1 MDTLLILGIGLL
13 GLSVL
18 LIMLEVF
25 VPSGG
30 ILGIGSLISA
40 ISGLVCLF
48 RYEMVWGAS
57 GFLMMSVLA
66 PMIFVYSVK
75 ILPGTPLGRMMLGR
89 SGEEIAREHED
100 AYRDQ
105 KNEREH
111 LLGLNGTAA
120 TDMRPSG
127 VVMIE
132 GQRHDALAVGGII
145 DLGRSIKVTKV
156 AGLSI
161 EVRAIDE

>member
-1 MDTLLILGIGLL
+1 MDALLILGIGLL

-30 ILGIGSLISA
+30 ILGIGSLLSA
-40 ISGLVCLF
+40 IAGIVFLF

-57 GFLMMSVLA
+57 GFLMAAVLG
-66 PMIFVYSVK
+66 PMIFIYSVK
-75 ILPGTPLGRMMLGR
+75 ILPSTPIGRMMLGR

-111 LLGLNGTAA
+111 LLGLVGEAA
-120 TDMRPSG
+120 TDMRPGG
-127 VVMIE
+127 VVLIE
-132 GQRHDALAVGGII
+132 GHRHDAVAVGGII
-145 DLGRSIKVTKV
+145 DLGCSVKVTKV
-156 AGLSI
+156 SGLSI
-161 EVRAIDE
+161 EVRAIDV

>member
-13 GLSVL
+13 GLSIL
-18 LIMLEVF
+18 LILLEAF

-40 ISGLVCLF
+40 IAGIVSLF

-57 GFLMMSVLA
+57 GFLMMAVLG
-66 PMIFVYSVK
+66 PMVFVYSVK
-75 ILPGTPLGRMMLGR
+75 ILPSTPLGRMMLGR
-89 SGEEIAREHED
+89 SGEDIAREHED
-100 AYRDQ
+100 AYRDL

-111 LLGLNGTAA
+111 LLGLVGTAA

-127 VVMIE
+127 VVFIE
-132 GQRHDALAVGGII
+132 GSRHDAVAVGGII
-145 DLGRSIKVTKV
+145 DLGCSVKVTKV
-156 AGLSI
+156 TGLSI
-161 EVRAIDE
+161 EVRAIDV